1 MMLPQAIHELEFGHG
16 SCYGKEEQDVLME
29 VLRANAPSCGPWVKR
44 FEEEFASYCG
54 AKYGLAVTSGTTAL
68 NLSMV
73 AAGLEAGGR
82 GITPPITLD
91 YTAKRAPLPWREV
104 VF

>member
-54 AKYGLAVTSGTTAL
+54 AKYGLAVTFGTTAL

-73 AAGLEAGGR
+73 APCVGAGGE
-82 GITPPITLD
+82 GNNHSLILVSIGKD
-91 YTAKRAPLPWREV
+91 APCS
-104 VF
+104 